1 MVTVLNPMGTRDH
14 SIGSQSDSLRTNDLS
29 SVPVSWGADIQMDQ
43 NSYLPQ
49 HSCLHLGW
57 NIKSLPGICYQHVSQ
72 GKWNWLSR
80 SAQPLVDFD
89 RFDTASRVA
98 WGSLRLLQS
107 CVRRPRWIAIG
118 ALTAIALLTFEPF
131 TQAVL
136 VITDK
141 EVILDHREYNK
152 VLQSSNGSLETHG
165 NVPTIG
171 RSTRLDGASWTGA
184 FAGVGLVQFPG
195 PNNTPMNFSVYRT
208 SSNIQE
214 DMGMKA
220 AMWNGF
226 LPFTA
231 RQNLKPAF
239 ACATGNCTWANFTS
253 IAVCSKCRDISGYVT
268 KSSGPVKLPSGI

>member
-89 RFDTASRVA
+89 RFNTASRGA

-136 VITDK
+136 VIRDK

-152 VLQSSNGSLETHG
+152 VVQSSNGSLETHG

-171 RSTRLDGASWTGA
+171 QSTRLDGASWTRA
-184 FAGVGLVQFPG
+184 FAGVGLV
-195 PNNTPMNFSVYRT
+195 
-208 SSNIQE
+208 
-214 DMGMKA
+214 
-220 AMWNGF
+220 
-226 LPFTA
+226 
-231 RQNLKPAF
+231 
-239 ACATGNCTWANFTS
+239 
-253 IAVCSKCRDISGYVT
+253 
-268 KSSGPVKLPSGI
+268 